1 MADGAG
7 RAGIQEG
14 VVDASPSTLPIQES
28 RHCVATAT
36 GCATAAIFSSITLIL
51 LSLSTGAHQPLLGA
65 SVLPL
70 DSSVPHPSPP
80 FLVPD

>member
-1 MADGAG
+1 M
-7 RAGIQEG
+7 
-14 VVDASPSTLPIQES
+14 DAPPSALPIQES
-28 RHCVATAT
+28 RHCMAIAT
-36 GCATAAIFSSITLIL
+36 GSATSAISSSITLIL

-70 DSSVPHPSPP
+70 DRSVPHPSLP